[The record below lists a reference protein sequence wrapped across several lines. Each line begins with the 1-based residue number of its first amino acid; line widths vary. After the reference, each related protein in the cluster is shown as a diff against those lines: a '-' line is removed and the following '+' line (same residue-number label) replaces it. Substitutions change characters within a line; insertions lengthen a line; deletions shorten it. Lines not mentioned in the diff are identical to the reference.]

1 MNNKSRGNTNLRSI
15 KSGAANLVPMTMP
28 TTSVLYEDYIACNLC
43 SRKYNEQAYNKHL
56 PTCERRAKESI
67 MKDKA
72 KSGASS
78 QAVSYNSKPN
88 LNVKFGKR

>member
-1 MNNKSRGNTNLRSI
+1 MKNKSQGNSNFRSN
-15 KSGAANLVPMTMP
+15 KAGSSNVVPMTMP
-28 TTSVLYEDYIACNLC
+28 TSSVLYEDYISCNLC

-56 PTCERRAKESI
+56 PTCERRTKESL

-72 KSGASS
+72 KSSGSS
-78 QAVSYNSKPN
+78 QGVNYNSKPN